1 MIQTHH
7 GPRKGISAR
16 LSGLRRKMADLISPE
31 AKEERNLA
39 ERAANTDS
47 LTGLPNRRAL
57 DLALPAAEGDPTWA
71 ITVFDADHFKL
82 INDSAGHRA
91 GDYVLRRMGMV
102 IKEVATAYG
111 FGERVFRYGG
121 DEFVAIVPE
130 EAARPMVAEV
140 TLRGQALAKAVGFEF
155 FGITGA
161 VGRTFEEADGFLR
174 FQKQSGKKVAARA

>member
-1 MIQTHH
+1 
-7 GPRKGISAR
+7 
-16 LSGLRRKMADLISPE
+16 
-31 AKEERNLA
+31 LA
-39 ERAANTDS
+39 IRAANTDA
-47 LTGLPNRRAL
+47 LTNLPNRRAL
-57 DLALPAAEGDPTWA
+57 DLALPAAEGDPAWA
-71 ITVFDADHFKL
+71 ITVFDADNFKL
-82 INDSAGHRA
+82 INESAGHGA

-102 IKEVATAYG
+102 IREVAAAYG
-111 FGERVFRYGG
+111 YGERVFRYGG

-174 FQKQSGKKVAARA
+174 FQKRGGKRMAANG